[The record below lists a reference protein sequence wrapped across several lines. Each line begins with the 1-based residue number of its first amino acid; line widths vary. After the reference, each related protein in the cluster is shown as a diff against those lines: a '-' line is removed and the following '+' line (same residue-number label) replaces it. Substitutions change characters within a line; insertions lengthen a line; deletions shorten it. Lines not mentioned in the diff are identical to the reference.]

1 MPDATQG
8 AVTEPLLQAAL
19 EKFPQDGRLTF
30 AVANFRLRQQ
40 RVEEAITLF
49 RRTTEVTPENYFAW
63 NNLACLLGDVPE
75 QRREAMQIVDRAL
88 QIAGRRVP
96 LLIDTKATLL
106 MHLDQPREA
115 AALLEEIV
123 ASEDRDPRYLF
134 HLVLAYDKLGLRE
147 QAARTLKT
155 AQDSG
160 LAQTYLSQQEQEQ
173 VAALDQRLRR

>member
-1 MPDATQG
+1 
-8 AVTEPLLQAAL
+8 
-19 EKFPQDGRLTF
+19 
-30 AVANFRLRQQ
+30 
-40 RVEEAITLF
+40 
-49 RRTTEVTPENYFAW
+49 
-63 NNLACLLGDVPE
+63 
-75 QRREAMQIVDRAL
+75 
-88 QIAGRRVP
+88 
-96 LLIDTKATLL
+96 

-134 HLVLAYDKLGLRE
+134 HLALAYDKLGLRE

-173 VAALDQRLRR
+173 VAALDQRVRR